1 LTDWSVSLFGACLN
15 YTYEKDWGGFL
26 TLKTNP
32 MDLSVVLLIVATAGS
47 VLQIGGTSW
56 DITSHLLQLPETF
69 FTPSHTLL
77 YAGIGLLAVSSAIAL
92 HLFYKNK
99 EIRKLPLAISFKLL
113 AIGSAVSLVAGP
125 SDYLWHEIFG
135 IDGLLSPTHLTLIT
149 GMLINSIAAVLGL
162 ARINVNLRSTSQKRM
177 VKASLFPAFAAMW
190 FTMVWYTYAF
200 ALPFSDGE
208 HFNFN
213 LHPIA
218 ESAIAVV
225 ALPLISAMVFVT
237 ASKTLGGYGASAVAA
252 ILVGLV
258 AVTNIV
264 PSNQL
269 MPFLPGYLSLVII
282 IAIVA
287 DLVSNKSSSA
297 AAAALRLKP
306 GIIGTGKSTLIAG
319 AMVGS
324 IFYVLGYPMLPTTFA
339 VFMGYHDFDP
349 VDDILPIFVNTLPA
363 VLPFTIIVGAIM
375 GMVGA
380 IISEKKL
387 QPKLSVKHNN
397 ATDLV

>member
-1 LTDWSVSLFGACLN
+1 MK
-15 YTYEKDWGGFL
+15 KDREGFL
-26 TLKTNP
+26 KLKMNP
-32 MDLSVVLLIVATAGS
+32 MDMSVALLIVATMGS

-99 EIRKLPLAISFKLL
+99 EMRKLPLAISFKLL

-149 GMLINSIAAVLGL
+149 GMLINSIAVVLGL
-162 ARINVNLRSTSQKRM
+162 ARINVNLRSMSQKKM
-177 VKASLFPAFAAMW
+177 VKACLFPAFAAMW
-190 FTMVWYTYAF
+190 FTMIWYTYAF

-225 ALPLISAMVFVT
+225 ALPLINAMVFVT

-269 MPFLPGYLSLVII
+269 MPFLPGYLSLVV

-287 DLVSNKSSSA
+287 DLVSNKSSSSSS
-297 AAAALRLKP
+297 AAAALQLKSR
-306 GIIGTGKSTLIAG
+306 ILGTGKSTLIAG

-349 VDDILPIFVNTLPA
+349 VNDILPIFVGTLPD
-363 VLPFTIIVGAIM
+363 VLPFTIIVGAVM

-380 IISEKKL
+380 ILSEKKI
-387 QPKLSVKHNN
+387 QSKSAVKYNN
-397 ATDLV
+397 ATDLA

>member
-1 LTDWSVSLFGACLN
+1 MTDWSVSLFSACLK
-15 YTYEKDWGGFL
+15 YTYEKRRGRFL
-26 TLKTNP
+26 KLKNNP

-77 YAGIGLLAVSSAIAL
+77 YAGIGLLAVSSVIAL
-92 HLFYKNK
+92 HLLYKNK
-99 EIRKLPLAISFKLL
+99 EMRKLPLAISFKLL
-113 AIGSAVSLVAGP
+113 AIGSAISLVAGP
-125 SDYLWHEIFG
+125 SDYLWHEAFG

-149 GMLINSIAAVLGL
+149 GMLINSIAVVLGL
-162 ARINVNLRSTSQKRM
+162 SRINVNLRSMAQKKM
-177 VKASLFPAFAAMW
+177 VKACLFPAFAAMW
-190 FTMVWYTYAF
+190 FTMIWYTYAF
-200 ALPFSDGE
+200 ALPFSEGE

-269 MPFLPGYLSLVII
+269 MPFLPGYLSLVV
-282 IAIVA
+282 IAIGA

-297 AAAALRLKP
+297 AAALQLKSR
-306 GIIGTGKSTLIAG
+306 IIGTGKSTLIAG

-324 IFYVLGYPMLPTTFA
+324 IFYMLGYPMLPTTFA

-349 VDDILPIFVNTLPA
+349 VYDILPIFVNTLPA
-363 VLPFTIIVGAIM
+363 VLPFTIIAGAIM
-375 GMVGA
+375 GMLGA
-380 IISEKKL
+380 VISEKIIQSKL
-387 QPKLSVKHNN
+387 AVKYNN
-397 ATDLV
+397 AIDLV

>member
-1 LTDWSVSLFGACLN
+1 MK
-15 YTYEKDWGGFL
+15 KDREGFL
-26 TLKTNP
+26 KLKMNP
-32 MDLSVVLLIVATAGS
+32 MDMSVALLIVATMGS

-99 EIRKLPLAISFKLL
+99 EIRKLPFTISFKLL

-149 GMLINSIAAVLGL
+149 GMLINSIAVVLGL
-162 ARINVNLRSTSQKRM
+162 ARINVNLQSMSQKRM
-177 VKASLFPAFAAMW
+177 VKACLCPAFAAMW
-190 FTMVWYTYAF
+190 FTMVWYAYAF
-200 ALPFSDGE
+200 VLPFSDGE

-237 ASKTLGGYGASAVAA
+237 ASKTLGGYGASVVAA

-269 MPFLPGYLSLVII
+269 MPFLPGYLSLVV

-287 DLVSNKSSSA
+287 DLVSNKSSSSSSA
-297 AAAALRLKP
+297 AFQLKSR
-306 GIIGTGKSTLIAG
+306 ILGTEKSTLIAG

-324 IFYVLGYPMLPTTFA
+324 MFYVLGYPMLPTTFA

-349 VDDILPIFVNTLPA
+349 VYDILPIFVDTLPA
-363 VLPFTIIVGAIM
+363 ILPFTIIVGAIM

-380 IISEKKL
+380 IISEKKI
-387 QPKLSVKHNN
+387 QSKSAVKYNN

>member
-1 LTDWSVSLFGACLN
+1 M
-15 YTYEKDWGGFL
+15 
-26 TLKTNP
+26 NP

-77 YAGIGLLAVSSAIAL
+77 YAGIGLLALSSAVAL

-99 EIRKLPLAISFKLL
+99 ELRKLPFTISFKLL

-125 SDYLWHEIFG
+125 SDYLWHKIFG

-149 GMLINSIAAVLGL
+149 GMLINSIAVVLGL
-162 ARINVNLRSTSQKRM
+162 ARINVNLQSMSQKRM
-177 VKASLFPAFAAMW
+177 TKACLFPAFAAMW
-190 FTMVWYTYAF
+190 FTMVWYAYAF

-213 LHPIA
+213 LNPIA
-218 ESAIAVV
+218 ETAIAAV
-225 ALPLISAMVFVT
+225 ALPLTSAMVFVT
-237 ASKTLGGYGASAVAA
+237 ASKTLGGYGASVVAA

-269 MPFLPGYLSLVII
+269 MPFLPGYLSLVV

-287 DLVSNKSSSA
+287 DLVSNKSSSSSA
-297 AAAALRLKP
+297 AAAALKLKSR
-306 GIIGTGKSTLIAG
+306 ILGTEKSTLIAG

-324 IFYVLGYPMLPTTFA
+324 MFYVLGYPMLPTTFA
-339 VFMGYHDFDP
+339 VFMGHHDFDP
-349 VDDILPIFVNTLPA
+349 VDDILPIFVDTLPA
-363 VLPFTIIVGAIM
+363 ILPFTIIVGAIM

-380 IISEKKL
+380 IISEKKI
-387 QPKLSVKHNN
+387 QSKSAVKYNN

>member
-1 LTDWSVSLFGACLN
+1 M
-15 YTYEKDWGGFL
+15 
-26 TLKTNP
+26 NP

-77 YAGIGLLAVSSAIAL
+77 YAGIGLLSISSAIAV
-92 HLFYKNK
+92 HLFYENK
-99 EIRKLPLAISFKLL
+99 AMRKLPFAISFKLL

-125 SDYLWHEIFG
+125 SDYLWHEMFG

-149 GMLINSIAAVLGL
+149 GMLINSIAVVLGL
-162 ARINVNLRSTSQKRM
+162 ARINLNLRSIIQRKM
-177 VKASLFPAFAAMW
+177 VRACLFPAYAAMW
-190 FTMVWYTYAF
+190 FTMIWYTYAF

-213 LHPIA
+213 LDPIA

-225 ALPLISAMVFVT
+225 ALPLINAMLFVT
-237 ASKTLGGYGASAVAA
+237 ASKTLLGYGASAVVA

-258 AVTNIV
+258 AVTNIL

-269 MPFLPGYLSLVII
+269 MPFLPGYLSVVII
-282 IAIVA
+282 AVVA
-287 DLVSNKSSSA
+287 DFVSNKPSSSSSSSSSA
-297 AAAALRLKP
+297 AAALQLKTR
-306 GIIGTGKSTLIAG
+306 ILGTEKSTLIAG

-339 VFMGYHDFDP
+339 VFMGYHNFQP
-349 VDDILPIFVNTLPA
+349 VYDILPIFVNTLPA
-363 VLPFTIIVGAIM
+363 VLPFTIAMGAIM
-375 GMVGA
+375 GTVGA
-380 IISEKKL
+380 IISGKIYSKL
-387 QPKLSVKHNN
+387 AVKHKN
-397 ATDLV
+397 ATGLV

>member
-1 LTDWSVSLFGACLN
+1 MK
-15 YTYEKDWGGFL
+15 KDGDGFL
-26 TLKTNP
+26 KLKMNP

-56 DITSHLLQLPETF
+56 DITSHLLLLPETF
-69 FTPSHTLL
+69 FTPSHTML
-77 YAGIGLLAVSSAIAL
+77 YAVVGLLAVSSAIAL

-99 EIRKLPLAISFKLL
+99 EMRKLPFTISFKLF

-149 GMLINSIAAVLGL
+149 GMLINSIAVVLGL
-162 ARINVNLRSTSQKRM
+162 SRINVNLQATRQRRI

-190 FTMVWYTYAF
+190 FTMIWYTYAF

-213 LHPIA
+213 LNPIA
-218 ESAIAVV
+218 ETAIAAV

-237 ASKTLGGYGASAVAA
+237 ASKTLGGYGASAVLA

-258 AVTNIV
+258 TVTNIL

-282 IAIVA
+282 AIVA
-287 DLVSNKSSSA
+287 DLVSNKSSSPSA
-297 AAAALRLKP
+297 AASQLKSR
-306 GIIGTGKSTLIAG
+306 ILETEKSTLIAG

-339 VFMGYHDFDP
+339 LFMGYHDFDP
-349 VDDILPIFVNTLPA
+349 VDDILPIFANTLPA

-380 IISEKKL
+380 IISEKKI
-387 QPKLSVKHNN
+387 QSKLAVKYDN

>member
-1 LTDWSVSLFGACLN
+1 MK
-15 YTYEKDWGGFL
+15 KDREGFL
-26 TLKTNP
+26 KLKMNP
-32 MDLSVVLLIVATAGS
+32 MDMSVALLIVATMGS

-99 EIRKLPLAISFKLL
+99 EMRKLPLAISFKLL

-149 GMLINSIAAVLGL
+149 GMLINSIAVVLGL
-162 ARINVNLRSTSQKRM
+162 ARINVNLRSMSQKKM
-177 VKASLFPAFAAMW
+177 VKACLFPAFAAMW
-190 FTMVWYTYAF
+190 FTMIWYTYAF

-218 ESAIAVV
+218 ESTIAVV
-225 ALPLISAMVFVT
+225 ALPLINAMVFVT

-269 MPFLPGYLSLVII
+269 MPFLPGYLSLVV

-287 DLVSNKSSSA
+287 DLVSNKSSSSSS
-297 AAAALRLKP
+297 AAAALQLKSR
-306 GIIGTGKSTLIAG
+306 ILGTGKSTLIAG

-349 VDDILPIFVNTLPA
+349 VNDILPIFVGTLPD
-363 VLPFTIIVGAIM
+363 VLPFTIIVGAVM

-380 IISEKKL
+380 ILSEKKI
-387 QPKLSVKHNN
+387 QSKSAVKYNN
-397 ATDLV
+397 ATDLA